1 MAKDLKFI
9 NSLGLILGNK
19 AEQQIKSNLLCEFYD
34 QLDQDDDLLGDRKF
48 ASMSDLKEV
57 MNAFNKFYN
66 LTPKDEEFLD

>member
-9 NSLGLILGNK
+9 NSLGLHLGSK
-19 AEQQIKSNLLCEFYD
+19 AEQQIQSNLLCEFYD

-57 MNAFNKFYN
+57 RDAFNKFYN
-66 LTPKDEEFLD
+66 LTSTDEEYLN

>member
-9 NSLGLILGNK
+9 NSLGLHLSSK
-19 AEQQIKSNLLCEFYD
+19 AEQQIQSNLLCEFYD

-57 MNAFNKFYN
+57 RDAFNKFYN
-66 LTPKDEEFLD
+66 LKPEDKEYLR